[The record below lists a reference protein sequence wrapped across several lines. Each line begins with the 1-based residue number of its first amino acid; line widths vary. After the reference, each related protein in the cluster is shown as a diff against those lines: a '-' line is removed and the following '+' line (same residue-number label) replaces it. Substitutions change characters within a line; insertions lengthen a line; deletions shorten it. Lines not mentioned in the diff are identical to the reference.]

1 MSDAAHSVDRRH
13 PDRPHVERSLDSMH
27 LDPKRLDPKRRR
39 RILEAGMGLF
49 SGLPYA
55 AVHMDA
61 VAAAAGVAK
70 PTLYRYFPTKEA
82 LFIAGLAWTLAELRD
97 AIGAIRSVDAPAR
110 LRAAVALVLERVGAL
125 SPALT
130 AIEGRGAEFGERSR
144 RVLREGFDGLRG
156 ALADLLRA
164 GVAAGELHVPDID
177 LAVLMILGG
186 IRMAVHGT
194 GRRPPAAAAVADF
207 FLDGL
212 GAKPAFHTS
221 APRMGAPR

>member
-1 MSDAAHSVDRRH
+1 MSDAAHPVDRLRLARAAAAQ
-13 PDRPHVERSLDSMH
+13 PVACKL
-27 LDPKRLDPKRRR
+27 LDPRRRR
-39 RILEAGMGLF
+39 RILEAGMELF

-82 LFIAGLAWTLAELRD
+82 LFIDGLAWTLAELRD
-97 AIGAIRSVDAPAR
+97 AIAAIPATDAAAR
-110 LRAAVALVLERVGAL
+110 LRSAVGLVLERIGAL

-144 RVLREGFDGLRG
+144 RVLREGFDGLRD

-164 GVAAGELHVPDID
+164 GVTAGELHVPDID

-194 GRRPPAAAAVADF
+194 GRRPPASVAVADF
-207 FLDGL
+207 FLNGL
-212 GAKPAFHTS
+212 GAPS
-221 APRMGAPR
+221 APRNGAP

>member
-1 MSDAAHSVDRRH
+1 
-13 PDRPHVERSLDSMH
+13 
-27 LDPKRLDPKRRR
+27 
-39 RILEAGMGLF
+39 MGLF

-97 AIGAIRSVDAPAR
+97 AIGAIPAVDAPAR
-110 LRAAVALVLERVGAL
+110 LREAVGLVLERIGAL

-177 LAVLMILGG
+177 LAVMMILGG

-194 GRRPPAAAAVADF
+194 GRRPPASAAVADF

-212 GAKPAFHTS
+212 GARPVPHTS
-221 APRMGAPR
+221 APPMGAPR

>member
-1 MSDAAHSVDRRH
+1 MSDAARH
-13 PDRPHVERSLDSMH
+13 ADRPHIAHAAAARP
-27 LDPKRLDPKRRR
+27 LDPARRR

-70 PTLYRYFPTKEA
+70 PTLYRYFSTKEA
-82 LFIAGLAWTLAELRD
+82 LFIAGLAWTLADLRE
-97 AIGAIRSVDAPAR
+97 AIGAIRAVDAPAR

-164 GVAAGELHVPDID
+164 GVEAGELAVPDVE

-194 GRRPPAAAAVADF
+194 GRRAPASAAVADF
-207 FLDGL
+207 FLHGL
-212 GAKPAFHTS
+212 GAPAPST
-221 APRMGAPR
+221 GAPR

>member
-1 MSDAAHSVDRRH
+1 
-13 PDRPHVERSLDSMH
+13 
-27 LDPKRLDPKRRR
+27 
-39 RILEAGMGLF
+39 MGLF
-49 SGLPYA
+49 AAMPYA

-97 AIGAIRSVDAPAR
+97 AIGRIPEREASAR
-110 LRAAVALVLERVGAL
+110 LRRAVGLVLERIGAL

-144 RVLREGFDGLRG
+144 RVLREGFDGLRD
-156 ALADLLRA
+156 ALAGLLRD
-164 GVAAGELHVPDID
+164 GVAAGELAVPDID

-194 GRRPPAAAAVADF
+194 GRRAPASAAVADF
-207 FLDGL
+207 FLHGL
-212 GAKPAFHTS
+212 S
-221 APRMGAPR
+221 AAAQPDGAPR

>member
-1 MSDAAHSVDRRH
+1 MSDAARH
-13 PDRPHVERSLDSMH
+13 ADRPPVARPQPERA
-27 LDPKRLDPKRRR
+27 LDPRRRR
-39 RILEAGMGLF
+39 RILEAGMALF

-97 AIGAIRSVDAPAR
+97 AVGAIPERDAAAR
-110 LRAAVALVLERVGAL
+110 LRRAVGLVLERIGAL

-156 ALADLLRA
+156 ALAEVLRA
-164 GVAAGELHVPDID
+164 GIASGELAVPDVD

-194 GRRPPAAAAVADF
+194 GRRAPASSAVADF
-207 FLDGL
+207 FLHGL
-212 GAKPAFHTS
+212 S
-221 APRMGAPR
+221 AAAHPDGAPR

>member
-1 MSDAAHSVDRRH
+1 MSDAVRRS
-13 PDRPHVERSLDSMH
+13 DRPVADRPQVARTPVERP
-27 LDPKRLDPKRRR
+27 LDPGRRR

-82 LFIAGLAWTLAELRD
+82 LFIDGLAWTLADLRD
-97 AIGAIRSVDAPAR
+97 AIGSIPASEAPAR
-110 LRAAVALVLERVGAL
+110 LRVAVGLVLERIGAL

-144 RVLREGFDGLRG
+144 RVLREGFDGLRD
-156 ALADLLRA
+156 ALASLLRA

-177 LAVLMILGG
+177 LAVLMLLGG

-194 GRRPPAAAAVADF
+194 GRRPPASAAVADF
-207 FLDGL
+207 FLNGL
-212 GAKPAFHTS
+212 GAPP
-221 APRMGAPR
+221 APRHGAPR

>member
-1 MSDAAHSVDRRH
+1 MSDAARH
-13 PDRPHVERSLDSMH
+13 ADRPHLARPPAERPLDHKSLD
-27 LDPKRLDPKRRR
+27 PERRR

-97 AIGAIRSVDAPAR
+97 AIGSIRAVDAPAR
-110 LRAAVALVLERVGAL
+110 LRDAVALVLERIGAL

-130 AIEGRGAEFGERSR
+130 AIEGSGAEFGERSR

-177 LAVLMILGG
+177 LAVMMILGG

-194 GRRPPAAAAVADF
+194 GRRPPASIAVAAF

-212 GAKPAFHTS
+212 GARPAPPSSPHTS

>member
-1 MSDAAHSVDRRH
+1 MSDAVHPVDRRH
-13 PDRPHVERSLDSMH
+13 FDRRPVERA
-27 LDPKRLDPKRRR
+27 LDPGRRR

-61 VAAAAGVAK
+61 VAAEAGVAK
-70 PTLYRYFPTKEA
+70 PTLYRYFATKEA

-97 AIGAIRSVDAPAR
+97 AIGGVRAVDAPAR
-110 LRAAVALVLERVGAL
+110 LREAVGLVLERIGAL

-130 AIEGRGAEFGERSR
+130 AIEGSGAEFGERSR

-164 GVAAGELHVPDID
+164 GVAAGELRVPDID

-194 GRRPPAAAAVADF
+194 GRRPPASAAVADF

-212 GAKPAFHTS
+212 GVPPASPIGAK
-221 APRMGAPR
+221 R

>member
-1 MSDAAHSVDRRH
+1 MSDAARHVNRPRVARPQVDRSH
-13 PDRPHVERSLDSMH
+13 
-27 LDPKRLDPKRRR
+27 DPERRR

-49 SGLPYA
+49 SAMPYA

-82 LFIAGLAWTLAELRD
+82 LFIAGLAWTLADLRD
-97 AIGAIRSVDAPAR
+97 AVGAIRERDAAAR
-110 LRAAVALVLERVGAL
+110 LRIAVGLVLERIGAL

-156 ALADLLRA
+156 ALADLLRE
-164 GVAAGELHVPDID
+164 GVASGDLAVPDVD

-194 GRRPPAAAAVADF
+194 GRRAPASAAVADF
-207 FLDGL
+207 FLNGL
-212 GAKPAFHTS
+212 S
-221 APRMGAPR
+221 AAAAPSRRTGAPR

>member
-1 MSDAAHSVDRRH
+1 MSDVVRQVDR
-13 PDRPHVERSLDSMH
+13 PGVDRPHVAPAPLER
-27 LDPKRLDPKRRR
+27 PLDPKRRR

-97 AIGAIRSVDAPAR
+97 AVGAIPERDARTR
-110 LRAAVALVLERVGAL
+110 LRRAVGLVLERIGAL

-156 ALADLLRA
+156 ALAEVLRA
-164 GVAAGELHVPDID
+164 GIASGELTVPDVD

-194 GRRPPAAAAVADF
+194 GRRPPAATAVADF
-207 FLDGL
+207 FLHGL
-212 GAKPAFHTS
+212 S
-221 APRMGAPR
+221 ADVQPDGAPR

>member
-1 MSDAAHSVDRRH
+1 MSDAARH
-13 PDRPHVERSLDSMH
+13 ADRPHVAHVPADRT
-27 LDPKRLDPKRRR
+27 LDPVTLKPLDRKRR

-82 LFIAGLAWTLAELRD
+82 LFIDGLAWTLAELRD
-97 AIGAIRSVDAPAR
+97 AIGAISATGAPAR
-110 LRAAVALVLERVGAL
+110 LRVAVGLVLERIGAL

-156 ALADLLRA
+156 ALADLLRD
-164 GVAAGELHVPDID
+164 GVAEGELRVPDID

-194 GRRPPAAAAVADF
+194 GRRPPASASVADF

-212 GAKPAFHTS
+212 S
-221 APRMGAPR
+221 APLTPPTGAPR

>member
-1 MSDAAHSVDRRH
+1 MSDAARRS
-13 PDRPHVERSLDSMH
+13 DRPDAGRPRVARPPAERL
-27 LDPKRLDPKRRR
+27 LDPKRRR

-82 LFIAGLAWTLAELRD
+82 LFIDGLAWTLADLRD
-97 AIGAIRSVDAPAR
+97 AIGAIPDRDAPAR
-110 LRAAVALVLERVGAL
+110 LRAAVGLVLGRIGAL

-144 RVLREGFDGLRG
+144 RVLREGFDGLRD
-156 ALADLLRA
+156 ALAGLLRD

-177 LAVLMILGG
+177 LAVLMLLGG

-194 GRRPPAAAAVADF
+194 GRRPPASGAVADF
-207 FLDGL
+207 FLNGL
-212 GAKPAFHTS
+212 GAPL
-221 APRMGAPR
+221 APRHGAPR

>member
-1 MSDAAHSVDRRH
+1 MSDSARQVDRSYG
-13 PDRPHVERSLDSMH
+13 DRPNTDRAP
-27 LDPKRLDPKRRR
+27 DPERRR

-49 SGLPYA
+49 SALPYA

-70 PTLYRYFPTKEA
+70 PTLYRYVPTKEA
-82 LFIAGLAWTLAELRD
+82 LFIDGLAWTLAELRE
-97 AIGAIRSVDAPAR
+97 AIGAIRAVDAPAR
-110 LRAAVALVLERVGAL
+110 LRAAVGLVLERVGAL

-130 AIEGRGAEFGERSR
+130 AIEGRGAEFGEHSR

-156 ALADLLRA
+156 ALADLLRQ

-194 GRRPPAAAAVADF
+194 GRRPPASAAVADF
-207 FLDGL
+207 FLNGL
-212 GAKPAFHTS
+212 GAQP
-221 APRMGAPR
+221 APRNGAPR

>member
-1 MSDAAHSVDRRH
+1 MA
-13 PDRPHVERSLDSMH
+13 
-27 LDPKRLDPKRRR
+27 
-39 RILEAGMGLF
+39 LF

-97 AIGAIRSVDAPAR
+97 AVGAIPERDAGAR
-110 LRAAVALVLERVGAL
+110 LRRAVGLVLERVSAL

-156 ALADLLRA
+156 ALAEILRA
-164 GVAAGELHVPDID
+164 GVAAGELSVPDVD
-177 LAVLMILGG
+177 LAVLMLLGG

-194 GRRPPAAAAVADF
+194 GRRPPAASAVADF
-207 FLDGL
+207 FLHGL
-212 GAKPAFHTS
+212 S
-221 APRMGAPR
+221 ADAQPDGAPR

>member
-1 MSDAAHSVDRRH
+1 MSDAVRQA
-13 PDRPHVERSLDSMH
+13 DRPEADRPSIGRAADRP
-27 LDPKRLDPKRRR
+27 LDPRRRR

-61 VAAAAGVAK
+61 VAAEAGVAK

-97 AIGAIRSVDAPAR
+97 AIGAIRAVDAPAR
-110 LRAAVALVLERVGAL
+110 LRAAVGLVLERVSAL

-130 AIEGRGAEFGERSR
+130 AIEGSGAEFGERSR

-164 GVAAGELHVPDID
+164 GVDAGELHVPDID

-194 GRRPPAAAAVADF
+194 GRRPPASAAVTDF
-207 FLDGL
+207 FLNGL
-212 GAKPAFHTS
+212 GARP
-221 APRMGAPR
+221 APRTGAKR

>member
-1 MSDAAHSVDRRH
+1 M
-13 PDRPHVERSLDSMH
+13 
-27 LDPKRLDPKRRR
+27 
-39 RILEAGMGLF
+39 LEAGMDLF

-70 PTLYRYFPTKEA
+70 PTLYRYFSTKEA
-82 LFIAGLAWTLAELRD
+82 LFIDGLAWTLADLRD
-97 AIGAIRSVDAPAR
+97 AIGAIAATDAPAR
-110 LRAAVALVLERVGAL
+110 LRAAVGLVLERIGAL

-144 RVLREGFDGLRG
+144 RVLREGFDGLRD
-156 ALADLLRA
+156 ALAGLLRA

-194 GRRPPAAAAVADF
+194 GRRPPASAAVADF
-207 FLDGL
+207 FLHGL
-212 GAKPAFHTS
+212 GAPPAPPH
-221 APRMGAPR
+221 GAKR

>member
-1 MSDAAHSVDRRH
+1 MSDAVRKA
-13 PDRPHVERSLDSMH
+13 DRPKAGRPPIARPAADR
-27 LDPKRLDPKRRR
+27 PLDPKRRR

-61 VAAAAGVAK
+61 VAAEAGVAK

-97 AIGAIRSVDAPAR
+97 AIGAIRAVDAPAR
-110 LRAAVALVLERVGAL
+110 LRAAVGLVLERISAL

-130 AIEGRGAEFGERSR
+130 AIEGSGAEFGERSR

-164 GVAAGELHVPDID
+164 GVTAGELHVPDID

-194 GRRPPAAAAVADF
+194 GRRPPASAAVADF
-207 FLDGL
+207 FLKGL
-212 GAKPAFHTS
+212 GAQA
-221 APRMGAPR
+221 APCTGAKR